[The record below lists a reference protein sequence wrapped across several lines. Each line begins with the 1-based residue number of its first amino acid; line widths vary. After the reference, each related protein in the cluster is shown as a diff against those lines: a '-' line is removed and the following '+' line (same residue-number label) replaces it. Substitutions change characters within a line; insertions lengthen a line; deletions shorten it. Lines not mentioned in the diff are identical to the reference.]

1 MITALEFPVYLHFGT
16 HRILLHMVTEI
27 ASFFIAFRFFLY
39 LKRKQGDTISGMN
52 RLYILLGATL
62 GALLG
67 SRLLGGLEDPIALQR
82 SASRLHYF
90 YLNKTVVGGFLGGL
104 AGVEV
109 IKKIIGERQSSGDL
123 YTYPMIL
130 GLIIGRIGCFSMG
143 VHEETY
149 GLPTSL
155 FTGMDL
161 GDGLER
167 HPVALYE
174 IVFLGCLALG
184 IRHISRRFALGSGAL
199 FKLFMIGYL
208 LFRFL
213 LDFIKPHYT
222 WAVGL
227 SSIQIACLL
236 GLLYYFRYIIHPK
249 RLLIHHAGSPLHIL

>member
-1 MITALEFPVYLHFGT
+1 
-16 HRILLHMVTEI
+16 MVTEI
-27 ASFFIAFRFFLY
+27 ASFFIAFRFYLY

-52 RLYILLGATL
+52 RLYILLGATV

-67 SRLLGGLEDPIALQR
+67 SRLLGGLEDPEALQR
-82 SASRLHYF
+82 SSSWLQYF

-109 IKKIIGERQSSGDL
+109 IKKLIGERQRSGDL

-130 GLIIGRIGCFSMG
+130 GLAIGRIGCFSMG

-149 GLPTSL
+149 GLPTH
-155 FTGMDL
+155 FFAGMDL
-161 GDGLER
+161 GDGLPR

-174 IVFLGCLALG
+174 IAFLACLALG
-184 IRHISRRFALGSGAL
+184 IRSISRRLTLDKGAL
-199 FKLFMIGYL
+199 FKIFMIGYL

-222 WAVGL
+222 WPVGL

-236 GLLYYFRYIIHPK
+236 GLLYYFRYIIQPK
-249 RLLIHHAGSPLHIL
+249 RLLTHHAGSSLHIL